1 MVDMALP
8 SAQSRFTAGAIPVY
22 NDKGE
27 NKHSALYLRLEPAKK
42 HSLKSVYMVL
52 LIAGVLNG
60 NGYLSSRCNDVM
72 TVVVVVLH
80 FVYYSSNS
88 FIVYR

>member
-1 MVDMALP
+1 M
-8 SAQSRFTAGAIPVY
+8 
-22 NDKGE
+22 
-27 NKHSALYLRLEPAKK
+27 
-42 HSLKSVYMVL
+42 L
-52 LIAGVLNG
+52 LIAGVLNDYG
-60 NGYLSSRCNDVM
+60 SLSSQCNDVM